1 MCCVAYFIPYLNSVS
16 QTPFYI
22 IKSCWHRST
31 SPREKH
37 LTPVQGCYTSPY
49 RLKNVEQL
57 KTWARGWECAQ
68 LVKCS
73 PHM

>member
-1 MCCVAYFIPYLNSVS
+1 MCCIVYFISYLNSVL
-16 QTPFYI
+16 QTSFYI
-22 IKSCWHRST
+22 IKPYSHRST
-31 SPREKH
+31 PTREKR
-37 LTPVQGCYTSPY
+37 LTPVQDCYISPY
-49 RLKNVEQL
+49 LLKNVEQL